1 MKPSTHPAYESVVFR
16 DKSAGVT
23 FLSRSTIAT
32 RAGLPTL

>member
-1 MKPSTHPAYESVVFR
+1 VKPSTHPAYESVVFR